1 MIAVTVKQLSA
12 EIIGGFMPFMWTL
25 FKYLQMRP
33 SSISMQVASELRSGL
48 FANVC
53 IQALTHRTHSCIAL
67 HNLWT
72 TDAWLLSRNCQL
84 SFTPQGFSDIININC
99 YFFFSSDIPH
109 TWGIL
114 YLLIIILKMAHSV
127 SLKPKH
133 VTVCQFALWE
143 NLIFMLMWLK
153 RLFFSFFGKSKSW
166 IEAWKWK
173 AWKRLILMI
182 NAGYS
187 EEKNPWCVDP
197 VVSLCF

>member
-99 YFFFSSDIPH
+99 YFFFHQIFLILGEYYICSSLSWKWLTQSH
-109 TWGIL
+109 W
-114 YLLIIILKMAHSV
+114 SQ
-127 SLKPKH
+127 S
-133 VTVCQFALWE
+133 
-143 NLIFMLMWLK
+143 MWLSAN
-153 RLFFSFFGKSKSW
+153 LHC
-166 IEAWKWK
+166 
-173 AWKRLILMI
+173 
-182 NAGYS
+182 
-187 EEKNPWCVDP
+187 EKTWYLCWCG
-197 VVSLCF
+197 

>member
-33 SSISMQVASELRSGL
+33 SSISMQVSSELRSGL

-99 YFFFSSDIPH
+99 YFFFIRYSSYLGNIIFAHHYLENGSLSLTEAKACDCLPICTVRKLDI
-109 TWGIL
+109 
-114 YLLIIILKMAHSV
+114 YADVAKEA
-127 SLKPKH
+127 
-133 VTVCQFALWE
+133 
-143 NLIFMLMWLK
+143 
-153 RLFFSFFGKSKSW
+153 FFFFFRKK
-166 IEAWKWK
+166 
-173 AWKRLILMI
+173 
-182 NAGYS
+182 
-187 EEKNPWCVDP
+187 
-197 VVSLCF
+197 